1 MTEQLTRS
9 EQLKKEI
16 ILMQQ
21 WGEFFKDLRELQKG
35 YEGEFGGHYN
45 NRSAFCDELWED
57 ILLEL
62 QGCEP
67 EGEDEEFPNY
77 CYWHSFAPKYL
88 EMFGE
93 EEYTHLLNAE
103 ITKAMNWVQML
114 EQLKA
119 NQVKPVPEYE
129 DDED

>member
-1 MTEQLTRS
+1 MTELVSRN
-9 EQLKKEI
+9 EQLKKDI

-21 WGEFFKDLRELQKG
+21 WGQFFKDLRELQNG
-35 YEGEFGGHYN
+35 YEAEFGGHYIN
-45 NRSAFCDELWED
+45 SSAYCPELWED

-67 EGEDEEFPNY
+67 EEEDEQFPNY
-77 CYWHSFAPKYL
+77 CYWHEFAPRYL

-93 EEYTHLLNAE
+93 EEYTNLLSAE
-103 ITKAMNWVQML
+103 ITKAMNWVQVL
-114 EQLKA
+114 EQLK
-119 NQVKPVPEYE
+119 NNLVKPVPEYE